1 MTGRAMQPLEK
12 RLPRS
17 KKSPEHCVV
26 EFFDSYQGE
35 WEPSDRCLELGVGE
49 GRQLSAPAH
58 YGFGLHGI
66 DIDPL
71 AVELSQQVIAER
83 GIEAHIVLGEIA
95 DLPYPANYFRVVY
108 APSVFQMLPSID
120 EATKVMRETSRV
132 LVPGGLFFLKVN
144 GNPKRE
150 DANRRRR
157 LEYLAFHELAQ
168 LAEASALEIERITTD
183 LEDDLRRIAGKKLVW
198 QIVFRKRP

>member
-1 MTGRAMQPLEK
+1 MIGRAMQPREK
-12 RLPRS
+12 RLARS
-17 KKSPEHCVV
+17 KKPPEPCVV
-26 EFFDSYQGE
+26 EFFESYQGE
-35 WEPSDRCLELGVGE
+35 WQPSDRCLELGVGE
-49 GRQLSAPAH
+49 GRQFSAPAR

-71 AVELSQQVIAER
+71 AIEPSQQVIAER

-95 DLPYPANYFRVVY
+95 DLPYPDHHFRVVY

-132 LVPGGLFFLKVN
+132 LVPGGLFFVKVN

-150 DANRRRR
+150 DTDRRRR

-168 LAEASALEIERITTD
+168 LAEASALEIERVTTE
-183 LEDDLRRIAGKKLVW
+183 LNDDLRRIAGKKLV
-198 QIVFRKRP
+198 